1 MSRNDQLNITDEA
14 ALLWLEANRFDAAN
28 VCARRK
34 LSRLSTSH
42 AEQPF
47 PLLLACES
55 GNVPLCQWLLDHG
68 AAPTLSTVSNHR
80 WTPMSKY
87 PISPSCY
94 FEHPNLR
101 PHIAV
106 LHGEPSFSASSE
118 PRPHSCL
125 CMANA
130 EWRVARRCRWRG
142 KRWVHVPSL
151 GSPRGLDR
159 NVPLDHAQWRGCF
172 GPSSKSRG
180 VDATS
185 NCSPARARGPLPVAN
200 WQRCCGL

>member
-1 MSRNDQLNITDEA
+1 MSILAHPYKKHQRGENFGPTTTSWFAKFNYWLDENKEMSRNDQLNITDEA

-94 FEHPNLR
+94 FDCQFR
-101 PHIAV
+101 ACC
-106 LHGEPSFSASSE
+106 
-118 PRPHSCL
+118 SCFTTL
-125 CMANA
+125 
-130 EWRVARRCRWRG
+130 VS
-142 KRWVHVPSL
+142 V
-151 GSPRGLDR
+151 
-159 NVPLDHAQWRGCF
+159 
-172 GPSSKSRG
+172 
-180 VDATS
+180 
-185 NCSPARARGPLPVAN
+185 
-200 WQRCCGL
+200 